1 MPMKYLTVAQASSI
15 IGVSRMTI
23 YNWIES
29 GKIDFIRID
38 GGNNYFSYAIP
49 MSEVEKRIKADTAV
63 VKGAIEGTFK
73 QYGPVLDKL
82 ADE

>member
-1 MPMKYLTVAQASSI
+1 MKYFTISKTSNL

-23 YNWIES
+23 YNWIKS
-29 GKIDFIRID
+29 GKIDFIEIN
-38 GGNNYFSYAIP
+38 GGDDYFSYAIP
-49 MSEVEKRIKADTAV
+49 ENEIDKKTKADKAIV
-63 VKGAIEGTFK
+63 RGAIEGTFK